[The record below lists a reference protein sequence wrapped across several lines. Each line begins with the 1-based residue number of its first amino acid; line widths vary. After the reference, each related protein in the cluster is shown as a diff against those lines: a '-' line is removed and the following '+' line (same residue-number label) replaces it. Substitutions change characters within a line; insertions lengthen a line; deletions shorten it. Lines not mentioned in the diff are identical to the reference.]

1 MLTSFLNDPFQIAKS
16 INRFLNQAFI
26 SFVMLYPVTLP
37 TQQKLAWKAYLID
50 HCSSSDGGLFSGI
63 QLQMSKRGKFIQKW
77 GENQSKIL

>member
-1 MLTSFLNDPFQIAKS
+1 MIPSRL
-16 INRFLNQAFI
+16 LNQLIDFLIKAFI
-26 SFVMLYPVTLP
+26 SFVMLHPVTLP

-50 HCSSSDGGLFSGI
+50 HCSSSNGGLFSGI